1 MCHFQFILFQK
12 HKKKRKNPHWF
23 LWGIKMHLF
32 LQLEVLQ
39 NVPVHIHPVPHRRF
53 QYRDTFNEMCKTYP
67 SGVLYAELWQKGCFQ
82 SVDAIQWNSPEKIMY
97 FPNIYICSTKQ
108 KSCIL
113 PQFGLHKTSSCFQ
126 LIDPCVH
133 INMPSF
139 MRSPS
144 FDNVSLG

>member
-1 MCHFQFILFQK
+1 
-12 HKKKRKNPHWF
+12 
-23 LWGIKMHLF
+23 MHLF

-97 FPNIYICSTKQ
+97 FPNIYISNTEQLKRSFRQ
-108 KSCIL
+108 IIRFFKRI
-113 PQFGLHKTSSCFQ
+113 QGVFAISS
-126 LIDPCVH
+126 
-133 INMPSF
+133 
-139 MRSPS
+139 
-144 FDNVSLG
+144 